1 MDPLLRA
8 TLVAM
13 YGEENVAKLETEA
26 KADTELQHVR
36 DEAEA
41 ARFAAEIARDA
52 AAGDATNW
60 PDI

>member
-8 TLVAM
+8 TLVDLF
-13 YGEENVAKLETEA
+13 GEQNVATLEAAPTPA
-26 KADTELQHVR
+26 ELQIIR

-52 AAGDATNW
+52 ALGDDVNW
-60 PDI
+60 PEI

>member
-13 YGEENVAKLETEA
+13 YGEENVAKLEAAPTPA
-26 KADTELQHVR
+26 ELTVIQ

-60 PDI
+60 PHE